1 MHGRGSKHNGGGWFQ
16 RAHGRGSRYDAGG
29 GYKGCTGEAAGLM
42 QEVVPEEA
50 WERAAG
56 MMKEGVLD
64 TIVRFC
70 ALQEPQEL
78 G

>member
-1 MHGRGSKHNGGGWFQ
+1 
-16 RAHGRGSRYDAGG
+16 
-29 GYKGCTGEAAGLM
+29 M

-56 MMKEGVLD
+56 MMKEVVLD